1 MRFAPTLATLPTPVE
16 LLADFTS
23 LIVPKSHTHMSRG
36 PSPNSRGVGVRVNP
50 GGNTKESIAL
60 PASFYYAHRL
70 GVARLQSRMHQD
82 PGVKVGT
89 SYLYHA
95 WGLFQPHRA
104 TFWFYLTPGH
114 LQGRAQTSYI
124 QHAGTQVGT
133 KRYPLAARTLCTK
146 GKDYRLAHALSLVIS
161 RAYRD
166 SAQYPVM
173 LPSCQSHLGLPW
185 HSRMVLKP
193 PTH

>member
-1 MRFAPTLATLPTPVE
+1 MTVYCVNVTRPESPHGDSWALSHLEVRTSFSYSTYSSGAFRGLHH
-16 LLADFTS
+16 S

-36 PSPNSRGVGVRVNP
+36 PSTNSRGVGVRVNP

-60 PASFYYAHRL
+60 PASFYAHRL

-95 WGLFQPHRA
+95 WGLIQPHRA

-114 LQGRAQTSYI
+114 LQGRAQTSYNMP
-124 QHAGTQVGT
+124 AP
-133 KRYPLAARTLCTK
+133 K
-146 GKDYRLAHALSLVIS
+146 
-161 RAYRD
+161 
-166 SAQYPVM
+166 
-173 LPSCQSHLGLPW
+173 
-185 HSRMVLKP
+185 
-193 PTH
+193 